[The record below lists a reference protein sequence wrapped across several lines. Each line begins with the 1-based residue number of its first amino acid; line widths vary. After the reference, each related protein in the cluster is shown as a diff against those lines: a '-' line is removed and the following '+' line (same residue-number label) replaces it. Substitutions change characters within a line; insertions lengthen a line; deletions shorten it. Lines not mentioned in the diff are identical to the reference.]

1 MDFKKFIFYVLVI
14 YLAQKFI
21 NNCLG
26 KKIEKFSEENLS
38 EKNNLENLIKS
49 GISKYYDF
57 NWEGIQQFN
66 LIANSIYKKSKI
78 DGLMKVEI
86 PGDIELEKLSGLE
99 KGIIMAYLPDKEKL
113 KSIDEIKD
121 YLSEFGWAICNGETV
136 KDMEGNDFIT
146 PNLTDRLLRGTNDIN
161 SVGKTGGSK
170 SIPVKDLIPKHS
182 HGLIWEVDKY
192 KDHKHGYTDYA
203 SPWRRGNEN
212 GSGPYINHRH
222 GYHRYFLK
230 MTNKGDSKIFSTNK
244 ALNDHDIKTEGG
256 EGPHRHEKIKSKG
269 NGQDLSNIPACLM
282 LLFIIKL

>member
-49 GISKYYDF
+49 SISKYYDF

-66 LIANSIYKKSKI
+66 LIADSIYKKSNI

-99 KGIIMAYLPDKEKL
+99 KGTIMAYLPDKEKL
-113 KSIDEIKD
+113 KSLDEIKD

-170 SIPVKDLIPKHS
+170 SISVKNLIPKHT
-182 HGLIWEVDKY
+182 HGLIWEGDKY
-192 KDHKHGYTDYA
+192 
-203 SPWRRGNEN
+203 N
-212 GSGPYINHRH
+212 NHRH
-222 GYHRYFLK
+222 KYRDYVAPYRRGGKKGDPYLNHKHNWHRFFNN
-230 MTNKGDSKIFSTNK
+230 MTNKGPSIIHRSNK
-244 ALNDHDIKTEGG
+244 ALNGHDIKTEGG
-256 EGPHRHEKIKSKG
+256 EGAHRHENINSKG